1 MADANRHAPSS
12 KRGDTSASSVT
23 QASITQARITQA
35 QEDDRIA
42 ADGRRRRRRAQ
53 SWGLA
58 AETWAALWLRLK
70 GYRVLARRERTP
82 AGEIDLVVRRGD
94 VLVAVEVKAR
104 RSLAAA
110 VDAVS
115 TRQRLRIARALALVA
130 GRDPTLSGLGRR
142 LDLVIVRPWRLPI
155 HLVDV
160 HRDNR

>member
-1 MADANRHAPSS
+1 MADANRHAPPS
-12 KRGDTSASSVT
+12 KRGDRSGSSA
-23 QASITQARITQA
+23 RQA

-42 ADGRRRRRRAQ
+42 AAGLRRRRQAY

-70 GYRVLARRERTP
+70 GYRILARRARTP
-82 AGEIDLVVRRGD
+82 AGEIDLLVRRGD

-104 RSLAAA
+104 RSPQAA

-115 TRQRLRIARALALVA
+115 ARQRLRIARSLEMVA
-130 GRDPTLSGLGRR
+130 GRDPALSGLGRR

-155 HLVDV
+155 HLIDV
-160 HRDNR
+160 HRDRR

>member
-12 KRGDTSASSVT
+12 KRGETHGSSDN
-23 QASITQARITQA
+23 QS
-35 QEDDRIA
+35 QEVDRIA
-42 ADGRRRRRRAQ
+42 AARRQRRRRAQ

-70 GYRVLARRERTP
+70 GYRILARRERTP
-82 AGEIDLVVRRGD
+82 VGEIDLLARRGD

-104 RSLAAA
+104 RSLAAGIG
-110 VDAVS
+110 AVS
-115 TRQRLRIARALALVA
+115 ARQRLRIARSLALVA

-160 HRDNR
+160 HRENR

>member
-1 MADANRHAPSS
+1 VADANRHAPPS
-12 KRGDTSASSVT
+12 KRGDRSGSSVT
-23 QASITQARITQA
+23 PA

-42 ADGRRRRRRAQ
+42 AAGLRRRRRAQ

-70 GYRVLARRERTP
+70 GYRILARRERTP
-82 AGEIDLVVRRGD
+82 AGEIDLVARRGG

-104 RSLAAA
+104 RSVRTAI
-110 VDAVS
+110 DAVS
-115 TRQRLRIARALALVA
+115 VRQRLRIARALALVA
-130 GRDPTLSGLGRR
+130 GRDPALSGLGQR
-142 LDLVIVRPWRLPI
+142 LDVVVVRPWRLPT